1 MDSHALSQL
10 THAAQNQAPDAMAA
24 LAHALVRTGRV
35 EEAFSWYCRAAAA
48 GDATARVETGRMLAY
63 GIGCESDLR
72 QALVYWQQAEQQG
85 APAALYLLASAALA
99 ETPLTLDAQAQ
110 ARLLASATAGYAPA
124 LRAVAIQHGRVDHP
138 AQQRQCVAL
147 LERAAAAGDVPAA
160 ALLAQR
166 LLHGEG
172 VPAQPAAAADL
183 LLQLQAQGIAPLP
196 ELHVAPPLPVHTD
209 DHAMHFEPPAT
220 RLHHHAAPRI
230 EELHGVLS
238 ADECRLLMLLARPHL
253 RPSQVVDPN
262 DASTRR
268 TPVRTSQG
276 ATLDPILEDFAA
288 RAAQAR
294 LAACA
299 GLPLSH
305 AEPLSVL
312 CYVPGEHYRPHRD
325 YLPPNTIA
333 IDRPAAGNRLRTVCV
348 YLNAVQA
355 GGATDFPI
363 AGVRVQPRAGAV
375 VCFDN
380 LLADGTPDPDSLHA
394 GLPVDAG
401 SKWLG
406 TLWFRQR
413 RYRDW

>member
-48 GDATARVETGRMLAY
+48 GDATARVEAGRMLAY

-124 LRAVAIQHGRVDHP
+124 LRAVAIQHGRVAHP

-183 LLQLQAQGIAPLP
+183 LLQLQVQGIAPLP
-196 ELHVAPPLPVHTD
+196 ELQVAPPLPVHTE

-268 TPVRTSQG
+268 TPVRTSQAPRSIPSLKISPHVRPRHG
-276 ATLDPILEDFAA
+276 SLP
-288 RAAQAR
+288 AQACR
-294 LAACA
+294 
-299 GLPLSH
+299 
-305 AEPLSVL
+305 
-312 CYVPGEHYRPHRD
+312 
-325 YLPPNTIA
+325 
-333 IDRPAAGNRLRTVCV
+333 
-348 YLNAVQA
+348 
-355 GGATDFPI
+355 
-363 AGVRVQPRAGAV
+363 
-375 VCFDN
+375 
-380 LLADGTPDPDSLHA
+380 
-394 GLPVDAG
+394 
-401 SKWLG
+401 
-406 TLWFRQR
+406 
-413 RYRDW
+413 